1 LFLLTFSLSATPQI
15 QKKHIL
21 QAMTL
26 LAVPL
31 LVASGKP
38 GGPADGSAKCGSSGH
53 KGGSA
58 ATFLKDKKE
67 QKVRESADS
76 CGRMGVAFSPMV
88 FDT

>member
-38 GGPADGSAKCGSSGH
+38 GGPAGGSGKSGSSGH
-53 KGGSA
+53 KGSSGSE
-58 ATFLKDKKE
+58 T
-67 QKVRESADS
+67 V
-76 CGRMGVAFSPMV
+76 GIVIGV
-88 FDT
+88 